1 LKDGLLT
8 SKYSSKKTNNNK
20 QTDCT
25 KSCIYARL
33 PSLRHNNGHV
43 TKSQFRQCL
52 TMLELHCT
60 EPEMI
65 ALEAK
70 FCNDTGF
77 NYLAFL
83 DELQPVDTAKFM
95 YQTRLEEIRQT
106 NARKSLPELN
116 AQKDLESV
124 LLKIK
129 TKVGIG
135 CLCDC
140 VRIVGKMLFVNL
152 DIDLSRN
159 AAI

>member
-1 LKDGLLT
+1 
-8 SKYSSKKTNNNK
+8 
-20 QTDCT
+20 
-25 KSCIYARL
+25 
-33 PSLRHNNGHV
+33 V

-135 CLCDC
+135 CLCDWSQNC
-140 VRIVGKMLFVNL
+140 WQNVIRQFGY
-152 DIDLSRN
+152 
-159 AAI
+159 